1 MDRLCLFG
9 ANIDVY
15 RTNGTN
21 CIGHWVYGSG
31 FHSETFFHDALEKW
45 SCKPTH
51 TMLFRRP
58 WVI

>member
-31 FHSETFFHDALEKW
+31 FYSETFF
-45 SCKPTH
+45 
-51 TMLFRRP
+51 TMHLKSGLANLRTLCFF
-58 WVI
+58 VGHG